1 MKAVLAALLCGA
13 LFGIGLALARMT
25 DPTVVIGFLDIFG
38 DFDPTLAF
46 VLCGAT
52 LTTAVAFHVVTR
64 RPRPIVAAE
73 FQLPATRTIDLPL
86 VLGAAIFGVGWG
98 LAGYCPGPA
107 LVGAGA
113 GVSTALLFLPA
124 MIAGSIVHRVLA
136 ALFSGRKESR
146 EISGSQS

>member
-25 DPTVVIGFLDIFG
+25 DPLVVIGFLDVFG
-38 DFDPTLAF
+38 NFDPTLLF
-46 VLCGAT
+46 VLAGAT
-52 LTTAVAFHVVTR
+52 TTTAVAFHFVLR
-64 RPRPIVAAE
+64 RQRPIVAAE
-73 FQLPATRTIDLPL
+73 FQLPSTRTIGLPL

-124 MIAGSIVHRVLA
+124 MIAGGIAHRLFVTRPNALSRLA
-136 ALFSGRKESR
+136 R
-146 EISGSQS
+146 ISDADS

>member
-1 MKAVLAALLCGA
+1 MKAAVAALFCGA
-13 LFGIGLALARMT
+13 LFGVGLAIARMT
-25 DPTVVIGFLDIFG
+25 DPLVVLGFLDVFG

-46 VLCGAT
+46 VLLGAT
-52 LTTAVAFHVVTR
+52 MTTGIAFYFVTR
-64 RPRPIVAAE
+64 RARPILAAE

-124 MIAGSIVHRVLA
+124 MIVGGVANRLLA
-136 ALFSGRKESR
+136 AYFSTHSVSPRT
-146 EISGSQS
+146 SGPLS